1 MKRLLRLLPWI
12 AMAIMAIIFL
22 PRPAATQDRDRR
34 EGREGHPHIQAALQE
49 LREAKHELEVADRD
63 FCGRRRDAVRQCDQ
77 AMQSLQRALD
87 CDRR

>member
-12 AMAIMAIIFL
+12 AMAIMAIVLL

-34 EGREGHPHIQAALQE
+34 EGHPHIMAAIQE
-49 LREAKHELEVADRD
+49 LREAKHELEIADRD

-87 CDRR
+87 CDRH

>member
-1 MKRLLRLLPWI
+1 
-12 AMAIMAIIFL
+12 MAIMAIVLL

-34 EGREGHPHIQAALQE
+34 EGREGHPHIMAAIQE
-49 LREAKHELEVADRD
+49 LREAKHELEIADRD

>member
-1 MKRLLRLLPWI
+1 MT
-12 AMAIMAIIFL
+12 
-22 PRPAATQDRDRR
+22 AATQDRERR
-34 EGREGHPHIQAALQE
+34 EGREGHPHIMAAIQE
-49 LREAKHELEVADRD
+49 LREAKHELEIADRD